1 MKVTSVL
8 TYPYENK
15 LVVIVTRSDGYFSFP
30 FTRKTYSANYDSK
43 LVLSLH
49 RWSKKLH
56 VLHNDKLFNT
66 LRNSFLEKKQ
76 NGN

>member
-8 TYPYENK
+8 TYPYENR

-30 FTRKTYSANYDSK
+30 STRKTYSADYDSK

-49 RWSKKLH
+49 KWSKKLH
-56 VLHNDKLFNT
+56 ALNNDKLFNT
-66 LRNSFLEKKQ
+66 LRNSYLENRSK
-76 NGN
+76 